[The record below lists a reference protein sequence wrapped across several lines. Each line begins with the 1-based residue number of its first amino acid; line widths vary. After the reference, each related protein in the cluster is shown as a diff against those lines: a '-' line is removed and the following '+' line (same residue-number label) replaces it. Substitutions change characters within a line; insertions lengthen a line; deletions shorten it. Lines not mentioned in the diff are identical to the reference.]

1 MEFALMLLISFS
13 DQLFVN
19 YCTSLNQSDMVTRSN
34 TATTIVK
41 YITNGKIDELKLEL
55 IKKLHLVEIML
66 ENMESFQVALV
77 VYIVTFGV
85 NFALICDVVT
95 GVYANLKD
103 LKKEIKQVK
112 VVKVAKKMIVNKL
125 V

>member
-55 IKKLHLVEIML
+55 IKKFL
-66 ENMESFQVALV
+66 
-77 VYIVTFGV
+77 GV
-85 NFALICDVVT
+85 FALICGVVT
-95 GVYANLKD
+95 GVYAVGFLVLTANVENFAGSNYGIVQVFL
-103 LKKEIKQVK
+103 LWFKEPMMKFSKELMIKF
-112 VVKVAKKMIVNKL
+112 
-125 V
+125 